1 MRIRQ
6 CDRTMPAKSIHKAE
20 YQTLLQMLRDIR
32 TRAGLTQAELSEA
45 LERSQSYVSDVER
58 GVRRMDL
65 LQLRDYCEACGVRL
79 STFVKQLEA
88 ELR

>member
-1 MRIRQ
+1 
-6 CDRTMPAKSIHKAE
+6 MPTKSIHKAE

-32 TRAGLTQAELSEA
+32 ARAGLTQVELSEA
-45 LERSQSYVSDVER
+45 LEHSQSYVSDVER

>member
-6 CDRTMPAKSIHKAE
+6 YDRYVPAKSIHKVE
-20 YQTLLQMLRDIR
+20 YQTLLQMLRDMR

-65 LQLRDYCEACGVRL
+65 LQVLDYCEACGVRL

>member
-1 MRIRQ
+1 
-6 CDRTMPAKSIHKAE
+6 MPAKSIHKAE
-20 YQTLLQMLRDIR
+20 YQTLLQMLRDMR
-32 TRAGLTQAELSEA
+32 TRAGLTQAELSET

>member
-1 MRIRQ
+1 
-6 CDRTMPAKSIHKAE
+6 MPAKSIHKVE
-20 YQTLLQMLRDIR
+20 YQTLLQMLRDMR
-32 TRAGLTQAELSEA
+32 TRAGLTQAELSET

>member
-1 MRIRQ
+1 
-6 CDRTMPAKSIHKAE
+6 MPAKSIHKAE

-32 TRAGLTQAELSEA
+32 ARAGLTQVELSEA
-45 LERSQSYVSDVER
+45 LEHSQSYVSDVER

-79 STFVKQLEA
+79 STFVKQLEV

>member
-1 MRIRQ
+1 
-6 CDRTMPAKSIHKAE
+6 MPAKSIHKAE
-20 YQTLLQMLRDIR
+20 YQILLQKLRDIR
-32 TRAGLTQAELSEA
+32 TRAGLTQAEVSEA
-45 LERSQSYVSDVER
+45 LERSQSYVSDIER

-88 ELR
+88 EI

>member
-1 MRIRQ
+1 
-6 CDRTMPAKSIHKAE
+6 MPAKSIHKAE
-20 YQTLLQMLRDIR
+20 YQVLLQMLRDIR
-32 TRAGLTQAELSEA
+32 ARAGLTQVELSEA
-45 LERSQSYVSDVER
+45 LEHSQSYVSDVER

-88 ELR
+88 EMR